1 MSSFTDTNLP
11 QFKPYV
17 SEMSPEIFHEVG
29 QQKQQ
34 QYNQGVQL
42 VQNQINNVAGLDVLR
57 PNDKDYLHSKLNELG
72 SNITGFLASDFSDNQ
87 LVNSVSGMANSVAK
101 DGRIQNA
108 VFSTQVYRN
117 GVSDMK
123 QAQKDGKSSPDNEWW
138 FNKQAESY
146 LNNQDPN
153 ATFNGRYV
161 PYKDLN
167 EKGLKVLKSL
177 VEEGVGKEHF
187 IESMFTTDKDGKST
201 TTYADAM
208 QKVIE
213 SGIPKEKIEAALRA
227 SLDEGDMQQ
236 LQISSA
242 YHYRDYDGQRMINET
257 TSNFNSKVAYASDM
271 ITKLSAKA
279 LTYKNDTQNYND
291 TVASI
296 NYYNNLI
303 AKGGTLE
310 QQYNQQ
316 IENINKDVDAT
327 KFSLYKETFISEFSN
342 AHDSQK
348 KSVEFLTNPGL
359 TEQNWRADFGLRTN
373 QFRET
378 MRHNQVEEGIQGK
391 KLEIEADKLALEKI
405 KKQKELTGELGH
417 TAYGALPTDVSKMT
431 ENLQNE
437 INSDNQTYDEK
448 LKSLT
453 KTLNEQAAANFSSDK
468 TLKQY
473 TIGGITYDAKH
484 PITSEQ
490 AIAAIKNYY
499 DDPNIS
505 KNAIPKDIKKY
516 VTDLVSLRQS
526 AMQKDNLLKSTK
538 EEALNDFGIKSISDN
553 LDEKL
558 KNSFGLTS
566 NFGETYSPKEL
577 LDFYSKFNQVAN
589 KKLNAI
595 SEHTG
600 YGKNSEEII
609 MSILTPKEK
618 KLYGTYITKTI
629 AEHYSSLAK
638 GYSEVNE
645 KINDKQQEILSKRIP
660 NYVPKLTE
668 IVVGDNDNARQHYL
682 SIGINKARLGEQG
695 KIGYEGLDSK
705 TIQDWQADE
714 KTRKQLTFNVYSTG
728 NRKYLQITNPSSKE
742 EQLIPLESSD
752 VEKLPIAQPGPT
764 EEIKK
769 AMIMS
774 KTGTTTN
781 ASGNS
786 DPSTAFIQPTDLYS
800 VKKYKVAADINSV
813 LGSETEGYPVI
824 HVQINN
830 SWKDIPISATESS
843 MNPDGSLNLA
853 DAKAYI
859 LSLDDKKIQD
869 LVKLHLPQDYSSLIK
884 K

>member
-1 MSSFTDTNLP
+1 MASFSDSNLP
-11 QFKPYV
+11 QYKPYV
-17 SEMSPEIFHEVG
+17 SEMPPEIFHEVG

-57 PNDKDYLHSKLNELG
+57 PIDKDYLHSKLNELG
-72 SNITGFLASDFSDNQ
+72 NNITGFLASDFSDNQ
-87 LVNSVSGMANSVAK
+87 LVNSVSGMASSVAK

-108 VFSTQVYRN
+108 VYSTQKFRDEAAN
-117 GVSDMK
+117 MK
-123 QAQKDGKSSPDNEWW
+123 QAQKDGKSSPENELW

-146 LNNQDPN
+146 LNNTDPN

-177 VEEGVGKEHF
+177 VEEGAGKEHS

-242 YHYRDYDGQRMINET
+242 YHYRDYDGQRMLNET

-279 LTYKNDTQNYND
+279 LMYKNDTQNYND

-316 IENINKDVDAT
+316 IDNINKDVDAT
-327 KFSLYKETFISEFSN
+327 KFSLYKEAFINEFSN
-342 AHDSQK
+342 AHDTQK
-348 KSVEFLTNPGL
+348 RSVEFLTNPGV
-359 TEQNWRADFGLRTN
+359 TQQNWRADFGLKTN

-391 KLEIEADKLALEKI
+391 RLEIEADKLALDKI

-473 TIGGITYDAKH
+473 TIGGITYDANH

-526 AMQKDNLLKSTK
+526 AMQKQNLLTSTRKEAESDPVLTTLAKKLDKSLQESYGLVDTK
-538 EEALNDFGIKSISDN
+538 SGQK
-553 LDEKL
+553 
-558 KNSFGLTS
+558 
-566 NFGETYSPKEL
+566 YSSEEL
-577 LDFYSKFNQVAN
+577 LNYFSKVTNPINV
-589 KKLNAI
+589 
-595 SEHTG
+595 
-600 YGKNSEEII
+600 KNVGDLSDAFDEGV
-609 MSILTPKEK
+609 LTENEK
-618 KLYGTYITKTI
+618 KLHQSYIPPQI
-629 AEHYSSLAK
+629 RQHYLSLSDE
-638 GYSEVNE
+638 YS
-645 KINDKQQEILSKRIP
+645 KIQNQIISKQQEILSKRIP

-682 SIGINKARLGEQG
+682 SIGINKAKLGEQG

-714 KTRKQLTFNVYSTG
+714 KTRKQLMFNVYSTG

-742 EQLIPLESSD
+742 EQLVPLESSD
-752 VEKLPIAQPGPT
+752 VGQLPIAQPGPT

-769 AMIMS
+769 SMIMS

-800 VKKYKVAADINSV
+800 VRKYKVAADINSV